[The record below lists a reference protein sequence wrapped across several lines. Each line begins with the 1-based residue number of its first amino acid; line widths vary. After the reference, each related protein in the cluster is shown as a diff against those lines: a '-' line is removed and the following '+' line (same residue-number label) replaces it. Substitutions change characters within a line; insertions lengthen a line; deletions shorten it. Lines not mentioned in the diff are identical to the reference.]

1 MGGSVRSGM
10 TLMSVMVAVALAGIV
25 ALAVA
30 RLLGNQTKTMAV
42 IRLREQREH
51 LLKHYKNIVVSGW
64 DATRSGCSGAVCTR
78 TSGVIIPGNY
88 GNGTLYL
95 ADDLYEYEHLN
106 PSRGTADRWW
116 KVTAERVD
124 LSSGGILQSD
134 KYVASERMVAMRV
147 KVDFVRKEHPLVNVK
162 LASRDEIVFLHHNT
176 RAAISSNITQC
187 DKTGAIHKTQLDG
200 GGRQLYSGEGA
211 LIQYDFISNYS
222 KCSQVPLVKSG
233 TTCAN
238 NFEALLG
245 FFRTQ
250 NTGTLREQLVTGKG
264 ICSIRDKNEVLA
276 EIRGMTE
283 KRTVE
288 SQYCLKQGYIERM
301 DDDEDPVC
309 VEPNSGAEQRVAAY
323 SVGRKLGCDWF
334 TKTYQIEVRTSAGG
348 NGTPA
353 TYQVGGCQTYRYKG
367 IHSFQP
373 HNVLWGG
380 ERRALV
386 DFEDSHGAGIGP
398 PGPTGE
404 PGANDGPTGAPG
416 KPGPRG
422 SPCPPC
428 PP

>member
-1 MGGSVRSGM
+1 MRSGM

-51 LLKHYKNIVVSGW
+51 LLKHYKNIVTSGW
-64 DATRSGCSGAVCTR
+64 DATRSGCGGAICTR
-78 TSGVIIPGNY
+78 TSGVIIPGTY

-95 ADDLYEYEHLN
+95 ADNLYEYN
-106 PSRGTADRWW
+106 YTGGTADRWW

-134 KYVASERMVAMRV
+134 KYVASERMVAMRI
-147 KVDFVRKEHPLVNVK
+147 KVDFVRKEHPLVNIK

-176 RAAISSNITQC
+176 SSALDSNSTQC
-187 DKTGAIHKTQLDG
+187 DSGTHKTQLDG
-200 GGRQLYSGEGA
+200 SGGQLYSGIGA

-222 KCSQVPLVKSG
+222 KCSQVPLVKNG
-233 TTCAN
+233 TTCN
-238 NFEALLG
+238 DNFEALLG
-245 FFRTQ
+245 FFRT
-250 NTGTLREQLVTGKG
+250 TSAGALKDQLVTGKG
-264 ICSIRDKNEVLA
+264 ICSIRDKDNALA

-301 DDDEDPVC
+301 EPDEDPVC
-309 VEPNSGAEQRVAAY
+309 VEPNSGDEQRVAAY
-323 SVGRKLGCDWF
+323 SVAHKKTCDWF
-334 TKTYQIEVRTSAGG
+334 EKIFTIERRLTPGG

-353 TYQVGGCQTYRYKG
+353 TYATLSDCAVYRYKG
-367 IHSFQP
+367 IHSFVP
-373 HNVLWGG
+373 HGTPWGG
-380 ERRALV
+380 ERRAIV
-386 DFEDSHGAGIGP
+386 DYEDSHGAGVGP
-398 PGPTGE
+398 PGPTGNR
-404 PGANDGPTGAPG
+404 GFNNGPTGPPG
-416 KPGPRG
+416 FPGARG